1 MPVSSSTLPGLQ
13 PLPPCHRHDGL
24 FWPGECQYILA
35 AGECIHDLGP
45 PPAEYSNPIPE
56 TVDLVREWGRIGS
69 PGTVRIDGFSN
80 QAEARVA
87 GARLAYKKHRK
98 GYR

>member
-1 MPVSSSTLPGLQ
+1 MARFYRLALQGALPLSRDGETDKPVALERDTL
-13 PLPPCHRHDGL
+13 
-24 FWPGECQYILA
+24 
-35 AGECIHDLGP
+35 
-45 PPAEYSNPIPE
+45 PE

-80 QAEARVA
+80 EAEARSA
-87 GARLAYKKHRK
+87 GARLAHLKHRK